1 MSRNRKKHAR
11 RGNRRLIKTISVL
24 TVVAAMAMVYLFLNN
39 RCEVL
44 GKEIKQL
51 ETRQGDLARRL
62 ANEERNWAMA
72 RTVRNMERLMAEHQI
87 QMGWPAE
94 RDIIRLA
101 ERRADV
107 DALYAAI
114 HADEADTAMQ

>member
-24 TVVAAMAMVYLFLNN
+24 TGVAAMAMVYLFLNN